1 MYYEFIRDMQV
12 KEREGKE
19 KVFIGIKR
27 RISKL
32 DEILEQKYVAK
43 LVYQN
48 SAIKKRLWT
57 IDEEDFG
64 HIYIIKHRNIIFM
77 RERTLAKLL
86 TAKEVIGKLAKILK
100 CKLGFFLVL
109 TKYNGSTIVLF
120 LYLTDAI
127 QPKINLILS
136 IALY

>member
-32 DEILEQKYVAK
+32 DKILEQKYIAK

-48 SAIKKRLWT
+48 SAIKERLWT
-57 IDEEDFG
+57 IDKEDFG